1 MWSLIMRPGFSA
13 YGSLISFLSSVK
25 TFSLWLSGA
34 KKEADDSELD
44 NEFNCTSNFFD
55 ELFSYFSTRRAK
67 KKKKGIALIL
77 VSQKRKRKERASESH
92 WSSVF
97 FFLPFLFCVRARWF
111 LVFAFRPSSL
121 GVFVGVPSFVHKKPG
136 ARKKRK
142 FFLTERTRKKKKE
155 KE

>member
-1 MWSLIMRPGFSA
+1 MHPKFRRQVL
-13 YGSLISFLSSVK
+13 LISFLSSVK

-67 KKKKGIALIL
+67 KKEKRDCPYPCLSKKKKKGKSIRIALIFRFL
-77 VSQKRKRKERASESH
+77 
-92 WSSVF
+92 
-97 FFLPFLFCVRARWF
+97 FLPFLFCVRARWF